1 MSTDIAHTADPAD
14 TERLAAL
21 LGMNPRDPKTHAMIA
36 VCQRYDLDPLLKH
49 VVVIPGS
56 GPYLTRDGLL
66 HVAHRSGQFDGMTL
80 VSGPELVDGEWRCVV
95 SVYRKDMSHP
105 FTFPGRYSATGG
117 NRKYAPEMAL
127 KVAECMALRR
137 AFDVSGMGVLDEQQ
151 PEPEQ
156 SRPVERVTS
165 SRDETRWDSP
175 SPAIADAVVV
185 EDSVGEAAAE
195 GVSPTAHPPGYDR
208 TTGAPIAY
216 GPGAL
221 IDTKSSHSKRMY
233 AQLRARV
240 SADKAEQLAWCV
252 ERVGRPL
259 ATSAELTQG
268 EQSRLLDA
276 LDALPPL
283 VGAS

>member
-175 SPAIADAVVV
+175 PPAIADAVVV
-185 EDSVGEAAAE
+185 DEPEPAGAVAAE
-195 GVSPTAHPPGYDR
+195 GAAPAHPS
-208 TTGAPIAY
+208 AE
-216 GPGAL
+216 
-221 IDTKSSHSKRMY
+221 SSRRGMW
-233 AQLRARV
+233 AQLRKRQE
-240 SADKAEQLAWCV
+240 EQAAKGEPWSDDDVRGWLGLQ
-252 ERVGRPL
+252 VGRPIGSTKDL
-259 ATSAELTQG
+259 TSAEVDDVRAIL
-268 EQSRLLDA
+268 R
-276 LDALPPL
+276 
-283 VGAS
+283 GARREVTA

>member
-1 MSTDIAHTADPAD
+1 MSTDIAHTTDPAD

-185 EDSVGEAAAE
+185 DDPVPAGAVAAE
-195 GVSPTAHPPGYDR
+195 GA
-208 TTGAPIAY
+208 APAY
-216 GPGAL
+216 GQAEVARRSRLDNPDGPPTEAQTRMLGAL
-221 IDTKSSHSKRMY
+221 LKGQTRDQ
-233 AQLRARV
+233 A
-240 SADKAEQLAWCV
+240 LAV
-252 ERVGRPL
+252 VTSIVGR
-259 ATSAELTQG
+259 EV
-268 EQSRLLDA
+268 QSRKDLTKYETSLVLDA
-276 LDALPPL
+276 LKAAEQ
-283 VGAS
+283 AS

>member
-1 MSTDIAHTADPAD
+1 MSTDIAHVADPAD

-185 EDSVGEAAAE
+185 DDPVPAGAVAAE
-195 GVSPTAHPPGYDR
+195 GA
-208 TTGAPIAY
+208 APAY
-216 GPGAL
+216 GQAEVARRSRLENPDGPPTEAQTRMLGAL
-221 IDTKSSHSKRMY
+221 LKGQTRDQ
-233 AQLRARV
+233 A
-240 SADKAEQLAWCV
+240 LAV
-252 ERVGRPL
+252 VTSIVGR
-259 ATSAELTQG
+259 EV
-268 EQSRLLDA
+268 QSRKDLTKYETSLVLDA
-276 LDALPPL
+276 LKAAEQ
-283 VGAS
+283 AS

>member
-185 EDSVGEAAAE
+185 DDPVPAGAVAAE
-195 GVSPTAHPPGYDR
+195 GA
-208 TTGAPIAY
+208 APAY
-216 GPGAL
+216 GQAEVARRSRLDNPDGPPTEAQTRMLGAL
-221 IDTKSSHSKRMY
+221 LKGQTRDQ
-233 AQLRARV
+233 A
-240 SADKAEQLAWCV
+240 LAV
-252 ERVGRPL
+252 VTSIVGR
-259 ATSAELTQG
+259 EV
-268 EQSRLLDA
+268 QSRKDLTKYETSLVLDA
-276 LDALPPL
+276 LKAAEQ
-283 VGAS
+283 AS